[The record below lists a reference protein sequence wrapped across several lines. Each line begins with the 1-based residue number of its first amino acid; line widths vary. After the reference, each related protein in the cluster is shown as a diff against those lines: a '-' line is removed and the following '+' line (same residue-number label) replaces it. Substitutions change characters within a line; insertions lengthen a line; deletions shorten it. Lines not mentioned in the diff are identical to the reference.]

1 MGGMRASDRERE
13 ATIRALHD
21 GRVEGRLSTSTFE
34 ARIDRA
40 LRAKSGVELRQLTA
54 DVRRVSRL
62 RAWIAGARRARPD
75 DVACLWL
82 SVVGERPF
90 VVGRSR
96 QADFVVGEETVSR
109 RHAQIART
117 PDGFVLTDLGSTNGT
132 WIAGRRVGQVE
143 VAAGDVVQLGELALR
158 LR

>member
-1 MGGMRASDRERE
+1 MAGMRASDRERE
-13 ATIRALHD
+13 ATIRALHG
-21 GRVEGRLSTSTFE
+21 GRVDGRLSTSTFE

-40 LRAKSGVELRQLTA
+40 LRAKSGAELRQLTA
-54 DVRRVSRL
+54 DVRRVSRV
-62 RAWIAGARRARPD
+62 RAWFARRSPPPD
-75 DVACLWL
+75 AACVWL
-82 SVVGERPF
+82 SAVGERPF

-109 RHAQIART
+109 LHAQISRT
-117 PDGFVLTDLGSTNGT
+117 SDGFVLTDLGSTNGT

-143 VAAGDVVQLGELALR
+143 VVAGDVVQLGELALR

>member
-1 MGGMRASDRERE
+1 MDGMRASDRERE

-21 GRVEGRLSTSTFE
+21 GRVDGRLSTSTFE

-40 LRAKSGVELRQLTA
+40 LRAKSGGELRQLTA

-62 RAWIAGARRARPD
+62 RTWFARRSPPD

-132 WIAGRRVGQVE
+132 WLAGRRVGQVE